1 MTAKPRLPARERPIT
16 QQDRDGSTFLAL
28 GVVVAIAGGLIALT
42 AMVFPGLASI
52 VGLMAAAGLF
62 FVLHYV
68 TWGRAMMNAR
78 AREGFQDEPLPTPPD
93 PEGLGDNS
101 DI

>member
-16 QQDRDGSTFLAL
+16 RQDRDGSTFLAL
-28 GVVVAIAGGLIALT
+28 GVVIAIASGLIALT
-42 AMVFPGLASI
+42 AMVFPGLASV

-93 PEGLGDNS
+93 PEGLGDQG
-101 DI
+101 DV